1 MVHND
6 SVPKSYVPVVQDAR
20 KMRYI
25 EWLTTP
31 PHARDPRTEGQLA
44 AELDV
49 YPKTLFNWKQDR
61 EFCDV
66 WHRET
71 NDVVGGDDRRQAI
84 MDTLYEAANDARNPR
99 HVAAAKLYLEAIGAM
114 SPGRM
119 DVTVHSDSK
128 ALGLLTDDEIEGLLA
143 RGLADRQGPALEL
156 TE

>member
-1 MVHND
+1 MEA
-6 SVPKSYVPVVQDAR
+6 VPKAYVPVVQDSR

-31 PHARDPRTEGQLA
+31 PHARVPRTEGQLA

-71 NDVVGGDDRRQAI
+71 NEVIGGDDRRQAV
-84 MDTLYEAANDARNPR
+84 MDSLFEAASDTHNPR
-99 HVAAAKLYLEAIGAM
+99 HVQAAKVYLEAIGAM

-119 DVTVHSDSK
+119 DVTVHSDAK
-128 ALGLLTDDEIEGLLA
+128 ALGLLTDDEIEKLLA
-143 RGLADRQGPALEL
+143 RGLADQQGASVIPE
-156 TE
+156 

>member
-1 MVHND
+1 
-6 SVPKSYVPVVQDAR
+6 
-20 KMRYI
+20 MRYI

-31 PHARDPRTEGQLA
+31 PQFRNPRTEGQLA

-66 WHRET
+66 WHAET
-71 NDVVGGDDRRQAI
+71 QEVIGGEDRRQAI

-119 DVTVHSDSK
+119 DVTVHSDAK
-128 ALGLLTDDEIEGLLA
+128 ALGMLTDEEINSLLA
-143 RGLADRQGPALEL
+143 QGIADRQDPSAVA
-156 TE
+156 